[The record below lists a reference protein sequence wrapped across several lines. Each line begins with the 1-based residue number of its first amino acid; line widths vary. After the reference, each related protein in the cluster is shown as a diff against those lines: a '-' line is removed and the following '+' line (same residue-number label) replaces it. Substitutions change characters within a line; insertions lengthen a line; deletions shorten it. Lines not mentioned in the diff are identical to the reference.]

1 MNRNYFTEKPRLIGM
16 VHCLPLP
23 GTAGFKN
30 NLKEVTKQAIEDA
43 EKLQEAGFDAIMVE
57 NMGDAPF
64 QTMMEIEQITALTM
78 IATLIKEK
86 INVPL
91 GIDCAFSDYKS
102 SLAIAKSV
110 GADFVRIPV
119 FTDTVIYA
127 NGLIYPCARDAIL
140 YRKKLHAENV
150 LILADIQV
158 KHTYMLNPNITLE
171 QSAHE
176 AEAAG
181 ADVIVVTGAS
191 TGQPADAT
199 LIARLRAVIKSPLI
213 VGSGVSSKNV
223 KEQLA
228 HADGAVIGSSLK
240 PGGVLSAPVDLA
252 LAKSVVHA
260 YKN

>member
-1 MNRNYFTEKPRLIGM
+1 MTKTYFTEKPRLIGM

-23 GTAGFKN
+23 GTVGFKN
-30 NLKEVTKQAIEDA
+30 NLEAVKTQALEDA
-43 EKLQEAGFDAIMVE
+43 LKLQEAGFDAIMIE

-64 QTMMEIEQITALTM
+64 QTNMETEQITALTM

-86 INVPL
+86 IKLPL

-102 SLAIAKSV
+102 SLAIAKAV
-110 GADFVRIPV
+110 GASFVRIPV

-127 NGLIYPCARDAIL
+127 NGIILPCARDAML
-140 YRKKLHAENV
+140 YRQKLHAEEV

-181 ADVIVVTGAS
+181 ADVIVITGAS
-191 TGQPADAT
+191 TGQPADAN
-199 LIARLRAVIKSPLI
+199 LIARMRKIVKVPLI

-223 KEQLA
+223 KEQLT

-240 PGGVLSAPVDLA
+240 PGGVLSAPVDLSLSKA
-252 LAKSVVHA
+252 LVDA
-260 YKN
+260 YKK